1 LSVTSKY
8 SARFVP
14 CVGNAKGERNV
25 MTGLPSASAPRLIA
39 PLAPKFATSVCDRFI
54 ENGTFPPG
62 IGKSFVSMPAGVK
75 VLSVVPVGT
84 GRVKAREVVPAG
96 NAPCT
101 WYEIPTW
108 QVPVP
113 GLVFASEQNSNE
125 SIVTPSMTVLD
136 EASGIDAALPYE
148 ERVRVGTEFADA
160 VNAKAKIAAK
170 PPSIFSFFT

>member
-1 LSVTSKY
+1 M
-8 SARFVP
+8 
-14 CVGNAKGERNV
+14 
-25 MTGLPSASAPRLIA
+25 MTGLPSASVPRLIA
-39 PLAPKFATSVCDRFI
+39 PLAPKFATSVCDRLVEKGTLPPTI
-54 ENGTFPPG
+54 ES
-62 IGKSFVSMPAGVK
+62 SFVSMPAGVK

-96 NAPCT
+96 KAPST

-113 GLVFASEQNSNE
+113 GLVFASEQNSND
-125 SIVTPSMTVLD
+125 SIVTPSTTVLD
-136 EASGIDAALPYE
+136 EASGSDAWLPYD